1 MRENERVE
9 RRGKGREEREERE
22 RERRGPE
29 GEAKP
34 NRAATKLAIRSF
46 WVHKSWLCSDTV
58 LECREKER
66 EGKKTSFAIQRNGF
80 FSYEFVS
87 KRERER
93 EREFW

>member
-1 MRENERVE
+1 MRELRGEEKDERKE
-9 RRGKGREEREERE
+9 KRE

-46 WVHKSWLCSDTV
+46 WVHKSWFCSDTV

-66 EGKKTSFAIQRNGF
+66 EREKKLVLRSREMDSLAMSLFP
-80 FSYEFVS
+80 
-87 KRERER
+87 RERER
-93 EREFW
+93 EGVLVI